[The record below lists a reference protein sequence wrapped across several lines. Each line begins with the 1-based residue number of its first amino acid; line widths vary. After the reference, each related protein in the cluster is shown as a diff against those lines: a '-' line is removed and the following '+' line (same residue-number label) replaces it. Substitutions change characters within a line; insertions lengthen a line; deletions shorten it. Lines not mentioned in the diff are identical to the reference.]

1 MRTPPQHDRAA
12 LTSDGVTLAA
22 CAARLETLADEL
34 PAGAVADFGSVLA
47 ALARRCEVA
56 AADLRA
62 AAALFGPGRAG
73 LAAAP
78 VARPDVQS
86 NSD

>member
-12 LTSDGVTLAA
+12 LTADGLTLTA
-22 CAARLETLADEL
+22 CAARLEALADEL
-34 PAGAVADFGSVLA
+34 PAGAVTDWSAVLA
-47 ALARRCEVA
+47 GLARRCEVA

-73 LAAAP
+73 PAADPA
-78 VARPDVQS
+78 ARPDVQS